1 DQPGDPIGFGSFPG
15 TMIPDLV
22 PTDYYEPIHPPWMV
36 PNPPK
41 SSLGCGG
48 CHSSVSLS
56 FPDLSM
62 NTANYCDILL
72 WTVGDGTEETAM
84 TMPLGQRPIAG
95 QAMLADYNALLQ
107 ACGQL
112 PLP

>member
-1 DQPGDPIGFGSFPG
+1 DYVAGNDLIDPCTSCHQGQNAFLVHPGFDDDQPGDPIGFGSFPG

-72 WTVGDGTEETAM
+72 WTVGDG
-84 TMPLGQRPIAG
+84 
-95 QAMLADYNALLQ
+95 
-107 ACGQL
+107 
-112 PLP
+112 